1 MEKQDLLYQN
11 MTAFYRG
18 DPARIQHFVKVH
30 SFAACIVLDEATA
43 MLDPIGRQE
52 GLSDALQAVLEAAA
66 LVHDIGIRPAE
77 EKYGSCAG
85 PLQEK
90 EGPPLADKM
99 LTEAGY
105 SREAIDRVCY
115 LVSRHH
121 TYTGVDGPDYRILL
135 EADFLVNCFED
146 KMPRE
151 AAMAALRKVFHTETG
166 KRMMKTMF
174 DLPDEE

>member
-1 MEKQDLLYQN
+1 MEKQDLLYQK

-18 DPARIQHFVKVH
+18 DPARIQHFIKVH
-30 SFAACIVLDEATA
+30 SFAAF
-43 MLDPIGRQE
+43 IGRQE
-52 GLSDALQAVLEAAA
+52 GLSPDRQEILEAAA

-90 EGPPLADKM
+90 EGPPLAEMM

-105 SREAIDRVCY
+105 TAEAIDRVCF

-135 EADFLVNCFED
+135 EADFLVNCFEE
-146 KMPRE
+146 KMRRE
-151 AAMAALRKVFHTETG
+151 AALSGLRKIFRTKTG
-166 KRMMKTMF
+166 KQLMKTMF
-174 DLPDEE
+174 ALSGEEETYLP

>member
-1 MEKQDLLYQN
+1 MEKQDLLYQK
-11 MTAFYRG
+11 MVAFYRG

-30 SFAACIVLDEATA
+30 SFAAY
-43 MLDPIGRQE
+43 IGRQE
-52 GLSDALQAVLEAAA
+52 GLSGAQQAVLEAAA

-90 EGPPLADKM
+90 EGPPLADKL
-99 LTEAGY
+99 LTQAGY
-105 SREAIDRVCY
+105 SREAIDRICY

-135 EADFLVNCFED
+135 EADFLVNCFEE
-146 KMPRE
+146 KMSRE
-151 AAMAALRKVFHTETG
+151 AAMSALRKVFRTETG
-166 KRMMKTMF
+166 KTLMKTMF
-174 DLPDEE
+174 DLPDEGETMPV